1 MRRGYT
7 VGSVLRVVI
16 ALLPVAVAPVLVILI
31 ANGELDL
38 GGGEKDL
45 VWVLPWLLW
54 SIIFAVSS
62 FILWYRGWSLLRS
75 SARSAAVGFGG
86 VVIAALLLAVFG
98 QLGIG
103 GRF

>member
-1 MRRGYT
+1 M
-7 VGSVLRVVI
+7 GSALRVII
-16 ALLPVAVAPVLVILI
+16 ALFPLALAPVLVILI
-31 ANGELDL
+31 ANDELDL

-54 SIIFAVSS
+54 SIIFAISS
-62 FILWYRGWSLLRS
+62 FILWYRGWSLSRS
-75 SARSAAVGFGG
+75 SGRSAVVGFGG
-86 VVIAALLLAVFG
+86 IVIAALVLAAVG

>member
-1 MRRGYT
+1 M
-7 VGSVLRVVI
+7 LRVI
-16 ALLPVAVAPVLVILI
+16 TALFPLALAPVLVILI
-31 ANGELDL
+31 ANGQLDL

-62 FILWYRGWSLLRS
+62 FVLWYLGWPLSRS

-86 VVIAALLLAVFG
+86 LVIVALLLAAFG

>member
-1 MRRGYT
+1 MH
-7 VGSVLRVVI
+7 SALRVI
-16 ALLPVAVAPVLVILI
+16 AALFPLALAPVLVILI

-45 VWVLPWLLW
+45 VWILPWLLW

-62 FILWYRGWSLLRS
+62 FILWYRGWPFWRS
-75 SARSAAVGFGG
+75 STRSAVAGLGG
-86 VVIAALLLAVFG
+86 LVITALILATFG